1 MRREFGDHDCL
12 GKLFDHMPNNLLTD
26 TISPGLSCR
35 AYTAK
40 KFSGVNVGGAQPRVQ
55 FRMDPIRDRNRP
67 DVPTLPDGI
76 DNCPMALPLLKVIDS
91 QFGNLMPPQS
101 AREEE
106 SEQCAIALAFEP
118 LSVWR
123 LPEQLRLLR
132 CQPVAGTHA
141 QLFEA
146 LHATDTSRQICAQEA
161 AIGSFVRETPD
172 SPKAEI
178 DRPWREVA
186 GLKVHTIS
194 QNDSLAKR
202 QARLRVKS

>member
-1 MRREFGDHDCL
+1 
-12 GKLFDHMPNNLLTD
+12 
-26 TISPGLSCR
+26 
-35 AYTAK
+35 
-40 KFSGVNVGGAQPRVQ
+40 
-55 FRMDPIRDRNRP
+55 
-67 DVPTLPDGI
+67 
-76 DNCPMALPLLKVIDS
+76 MALPLLKVIDS

-118 LSVWR
+118 LSDWR

-132 CQPVAGTHA
+132 RQPVAGTHA

-146 LHATDTSRQICAQEA
+146 LDTPDTSGQICAQEA

-202 QARLRVKS
+202 QARLRAVPIDELVDGVPVAALCIGGRQAVDDGRLRMFEVGQSQYGLRRTALSGGFALPLHDQWLLCH